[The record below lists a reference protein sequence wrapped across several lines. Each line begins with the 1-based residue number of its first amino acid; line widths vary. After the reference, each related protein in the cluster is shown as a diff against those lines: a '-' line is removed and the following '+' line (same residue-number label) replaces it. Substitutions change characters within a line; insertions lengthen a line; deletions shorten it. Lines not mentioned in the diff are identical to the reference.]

1 VRILLLGANGQLGRT
16 FLDHGGLAA
25 RGELIIA
32 TRDGA
37 LAHGGHGETADL
49 SIPELLPA
57 LLDRVRPEVIVNAA
71 AYTAVDRA
79 EQEEALA
86 TRVNGEAVGALGR
99 WAAAHGALVIH
110 YSTDYVFDGSRSQP
124 YAVDAPTDPLGA
136 YGRSKLA
143 GEQALRGSGADHLT
157 LRTAWVY
164 AAHGHNF
171 LRTMLRLGAERDEL
185 RVVADQHG
193 APTDTGLIVKAS
205 LAALDR
211 WLQSDSAQRCT
222 LAGTHH
228 LVASGATTWY
238 GFASAIFEQAV
249 TAGALTRLPR
259 ITPISSAEFPTT
271 AVRPAWSLLDN
282 TGFQR
287 HFAFPFHDWR
297 QGLRETMQELITSTP
312 LNQDKDPC

>member
-16 FLDHGGLAA
+16 FLDHGGLTA
-25 RGELIIA
+25 RGELTVA

-37 LAHGGHGETADL
+37 LTHGGHGETADL
-49 SIPELLPA
+49 SIPESLPA

-86 TRVNGEAVGALGR
+86 TRINGEAVGVLGR

-110 YSTDYVFDGSRSQP
+110 YSTDYVFDGSQSQP
-124 YAVDAPTDPLGA
+124 YAVDATTGPLGA

-143 GEQALRGSGADHLT
+143 GEQALRDSGADHLT
-157 LRTAWVY
+157 FRTAWVY

-185 RVVADQHG
+185 RVVSDQHG
-193 APTDTGLIVKAS
+193 APTDTGLIVDGT

-211 WLQSDSAQRCT
+211 WLQSDGVQRRA
-222 LAGTHH
+222 LVGTHH
-228 LVASGATTWY
+228 LVASGATTWH

-249 TAGALTRLPR
+249 ALGILARLPR
-259 ITPISSAEFPTT
+259 VVPIGSAEFPTP

-282 TGFQR
+282 DGFRQ
-287 HFAFPFHDWR
+287 HFDFPLPDWQHGLHDVMR
-297 QGLRETMQELITSTP
+297 RLAASGH
-312 LNQDKDPC
+312 

>member
-1 VRILLLGANGQLGRT
+1 VRILLLGANGQLGCT

-25 RGELIIA
+25 RGELTIA

-49 SIPELLPA
+49 SIPESLPT
-57 LLDRVRPEVIVNAA
+57 LLDRVRPDVIVNAA

-86 TRVNGEAVGALGR
+86 TRVNGEAVGVLGC

-110 YSTDYVFDGSRSQP
+110 YSTDYVFDGSQSQP
-124 YAVDAPTDPLGA
+124 YAVDAPTGPLGA
-136 YGRSKLA
+136 YGRSKLV
-143 GEQALRGSGADHLT
+143 GEQALRDSGADHLT

-164 AAHGHNF
+164 APHGHNF

-193 APTDTGLIVKAS
+193 APTDTGLIVDGT

-211 WLQSDSAQRCT
+211 WLQSDSAQRRA

-228 LVASGATTWY
+228 LVAGGATSWH

-249 TAGALTRLPR
+249 ALGVLARLPR
-259 ITPISSAEFPTT
+259 VVPISSAEFPTP

-282 TGFQR
+282 DGFRQ
-287 HFAFPFHDWR
+287 HFDFPLPDWQHGLHDVMR
-297 QGLRETMQELITSTP
+297 RLAASGH
-312 LNQDKDPC
+312 

>member
-1 VRILLLGANGQLGRT
+1 MRILLLGANGQLGRT
-16 FLDHGGLAA
+16 FLDQGGLAA
-25 RGELIIA
+25 RGELFVA
-32 TRDGA
+32 SRDGA
-37 LAHGGHGETADL
+37 LAGGGHGEIADL
-49 SIPELLPA
+49 SAPESLPA
-57 LLDRVRPEVIVNAA
+57 LLDRVRPDVIVNAA

-86 TRVNGEAVGALGR
+86 TRVNGEAVGVLGR

-110 YSTDYVFDGSRSQP
+110 YSTDYVFDGGQSQP
-124 YAVDAPTDPLGA
+124 YTSDAPTGPLGA

-143 GEQALRGSGADHLT
+143 GEQALRDSGADHLI

-193 APTDTGLIVKAS
+193 APTDTGLIVQGT

-211 WLQSDSAQRCT
+211 WRASDRAQREA

-228 LVASGATTWY
+228 LVASGATTWH
-238 GFASAIFEQAV
+238 GFASAIFEKAQARGLLPHPPRVVAV
-249 TAGALTRLPR
+249 TTADYP
-259 ITPISSAEFPTT
+259 TP

-282 TGFQR
+282 RGFQQR
-287 HFAFPFHDWR
+287 FDFPLPDWR
-297 QGLRETMQELITSTP
+297 EGLGKVIGLLPS
-312 LNQDKDPC
+312 L

>member
-25 RGELIIA
+25 RGELTIA

-49 SIPELLPA
+49 SIPESLPA

-110 YSTDYVFDGSRSQP
+110 YSTDYVFDGSQSQP
-124 YAVDAPTDPLGA
+124 YAVDAPTGPLGA

-143 GEQALRGSGADHLT
+143 GEQALRDSGADHLM

-164 AAHGHNF
+164 ATHGHNF

-185 RVVADQHG
+185 RVVSDQHG
-193 APTDTGLIVKAS
+193 APTDTGLIVDGT

-211 WLQSDSAQRCT
+211 WLQSDSAQRRA

-228 LVASGATTWY
+228 LVAGGATSWH

-249 TAGALTRLPR
+249 ALGVLARLPWVV
-259 ITPISSAEFPTT
+259 PISSAEFPTP

-282 TGFQR
+282 GGFRQ
-287 HFAFPFHDWR
+287 HFDFPLPDWQHGLHDVMR
-297 QGLRETMQELITSTP
+297 RLAASGH
-312 LNQDKDPC
+312 

>member
-1 VRILLLGANGQLGRT
+1 VRILLLGANGQLGCT

-25 RGELIIA
+25 RGELTIA

-49 SIPELLPA
+49 SIPESLPA

-99 WAAAHGALVIH
+99 WAAVHGALVIH
-110 YSTDYVFDGSRSQP
+110 YSTDYVFDGSQSQP
-124 YAVDAPTDPLGA
+124 YAVDAPTGPLGA

-185 RVVADQHG
+185 RVVSDQHG
-193 APTDTGLIVKAS
+193 APTDTGLIVDGT

-211 WLQSDSAQRCT
+211 WLQSDSAQRRA

-228 LVASGATTWY
+228 LVAGGATNWH

-249 TAGALTRLPR
+249 ALGVLARLPR
-259 ITPISSAEFPTT
+259 VVPISSAEFPTP

-282 TGFQR
+282 GGFRQ
-287 HFAFPFHDWR
+287 HFDFPLPDWQHGLHDVMR
-297 QGLRETMQELITSTP
+297 RLAASGH
-312 LNQDKDPC
+312 